1 VPRRNAKGRFV
12 KSKRKARKAKKRRK
26 HKSKKIFGLF

>member
-12 KSKRKARKAKKRRK
+12 KSKRKARKGKKR
-26 HKSKKIFGLF
+26 HKRRAKRLFGIF